1 MKNEERLRNWSMSPD
16 IIGSI
21 HLDAALFGVPENE
34 LARMKIVGLS
44 GSLNAASSKIFK
56 LEKENELMLKELKK
70 ARKYVEGREK
80 WLKFYGFLSWFRLF
94 KR

>member
-1 MKNEERLRNWSMSPD
+1 MSPD

-34 LARMKIVGLS
+34 LAKMKIVGLS
-44 GSLNAASSKIFK
+44 GSLNAAHSKICK
-56 LEKENELMLKELKK
+56 LEKENELMRKELKK

-80 WLKFYGFLSWFRLF
+80 WLKFYGFLSWFGRP
-94 KR
+94 KRG